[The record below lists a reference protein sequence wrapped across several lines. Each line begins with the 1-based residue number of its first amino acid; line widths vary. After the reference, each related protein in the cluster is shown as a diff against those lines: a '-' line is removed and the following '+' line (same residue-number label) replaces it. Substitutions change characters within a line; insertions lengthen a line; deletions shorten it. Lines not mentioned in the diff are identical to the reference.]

1 LSPIIVPAV
10 LKCLVGSSVEMDVLA
25 IMKGL
30 LWMIVIP
37 SLIVMGFNQ
46 WMKKEATEKL
56 ATTLSPF
63 AKLGVGAVVAIN
75 SSSMASYFKDFDAEL
90 MTIFSSSSLA

>member
-1 LSPIIVPAV
+1 
-10 LKCLVGSSVEMDVLA
+10 MDVLA